1 MPKKPIKRG
10 FKVWVRAE
18 ADIGYVSEFEVYT
31 GKKDDGPEKNL
42 GTKVVKNLTSK
53 VYSKY
58 HHIYFDNYFSSV
70 DLMLDLL
77 RNGTYSTGT
86 LQSNRKGFPQDFK
99 KYLKTGL
106 PERGDYKTVQCGPVS
121 ITLWQ
126 QYNLIYLLFWGTEK
140 VDERISSGVGKR
152 THRQLHFSKTTR

>member
-1 MPKKPIKRG
+1 MSP
-10 FKVWVRAE
+10 
-18 ADIGYVSEFEVYT
+18 Y
-31 GKKDDGPEKNL
+31 L
-42 GTKVVKNLTSK
+42 
-53 VYSKY
+53 
-58 HHIYFDNYFSSV
+58 FSSV

-86 LQSNRKGFPQDFK
+86 LRSNRKGFPQDFK

-126 QYNLIYLLFWGTEK
+126 DNKLANQVKYNITASF
-140 VDERISSGVGKR
+140 I
-152 THRQLHFSKTTR
+152 LHFPL